1 MMIPQDLKY
10 AESHEWI
17 RVDGN
22 VATVGISHY
31 AQDQLS
37 DVVFVEVPE
46 VDQEIEQGGECA
58 VIESCKIA
66 AEMYAPA
73 AGKVTAVNEALEDDP
88 ALVNKDPYGD
98 GWIFKLELCDASQL
112 DGLMDAEAYKNH
124 IAQSA

>member
-1 MMIPQDLKY
+1 MIPQDLKY
-10 AESHEWI
+10 SKSHEWMRI
-17 RVDGN
+17 DGN

-66 AEMYAPA
+66 AEMYTPA

-98 GWIFKLELCDASQL
+98 GWIFKLELSDASQL

>member
-1 MMIPQDLKY
+1 MIPQDLKY

-22 VATVGISHY
+22 VVTIGISNY

-46 VDQEIEQGGECA
+46 IDQEIDQGGECA

-66 AEMYAPA
+66 AEMYAPV

-98 GWIFKLELCDASQL
+98 GWIFKMELSDASQL
-112 DGLMDAEAYKNH
+112 DSLMDAEAYTNH